1 MKFGNLI
8 IAGLIAGSLYAV
20 FAVCIALWYR
30 VSNILNL
37 AVGDF
42 AMIGALGVDNL
53 VRVHHWPVAGAIA
66 ATLAAAAGGA
76 YLYDRIVLRLA
87 LDGRRRQEGIVI
99 TFFFTFALS
108 FFIEG
113 LAEILFGTNIYAAP
127 SLWSGNSLSWGGL
140 HFERAG
146 ILVLGCAVLS
156 GLLFT
161 AFIRYTLSGKAVEAS
176 GENYIGARIVGIDTR
191 RYRRNIFIVTAVL
204 AAIFGILQSPLN
216 GYAFN
221 TGSAIGLT
229 GFIAAAYAGYQKPG
243 RAVVAG
249 VTIGIVESL
258 LGGYVSTQYNDTV
271 LYVILAALVL
281 IRPSAMGLDV
291 AVGS

>member
-1 MKFGNLI
+1 MKLGNLL
-8 IAGLIAGSLYAV
+8 IAGLISGSIYAV
-20 FAVCIALWYR
+20 FAVCIAMWFR

-42 AMIGALGVDNL
+42 AMLGALGTDHL
-53 VRVHHWPVAGAIA
+53 VRVLHWPTAPAIVTVIVACGV
-66 ATLAAAAGGA
+66 GA
-76 YLYDRIVLRLA
+76 YLYDKAILRLA

-113 LAEILFGTNIYAAP
+113 LAEVLFGTNIYAAP
-127 SLWSGNSLSWGGL
+127 TLWQGNSLSWGGL

-146 ILVLGCAVLS
+146 LLVLACAVVS
-156 GLLFT
+156 GIAFT
-161 AFIRYTLSGKAVEAS
+161 AYIRYTLSGKAVEAS
-176 GENYIGARIVGIDTR
+176 CESYVGASIVGIDTR
-191 RYRRNIFIVTAVL
+191 RYRRNIFIMTGML
-204 AAIFGILQSPLN
+204 AAVFGILQSPLT

-221 TGSAIGLT
+221 SGGTIGFT

-243 RAVVAG
+243 RAVLAG
-249 VTIGIVESL
+249 VAIGVVESL
-258 LGGYVSTQYNDTV
+258 LGGYVSTQYNDTI
-271 LYVILAALVL
+271 LYAILAALVL

-291 AVGS
+291 AVGG